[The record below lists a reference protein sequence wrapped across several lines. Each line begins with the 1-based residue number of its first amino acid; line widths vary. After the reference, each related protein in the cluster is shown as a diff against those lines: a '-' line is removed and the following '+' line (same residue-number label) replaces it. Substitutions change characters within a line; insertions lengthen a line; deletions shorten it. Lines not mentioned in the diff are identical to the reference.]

1 MDGLIRTYIYYFSIS
16 IFIWYVIFGKIKKQ
30 KKVMPEEHTD
40 SVCSWARWFNKDLHL
55 SFFYFYIYLIG
66 DIWKIEKTVK
76 GPAWGTHGLN
86 PKLLSL
92 LLLVICFY
100 RKKNYKTKPNASP
113 DTTWDLRDL
122 IGLGFYLLILNSYP
136 FLFIIKSFI

>member
-1 MDGLIRTYIYYFSIS
+1 
-16 IFIWYVIFGKIKKQ
+16 VIFGKIKKQ

-66 DIWKIEKTVK
+66 DIWKIEKIVK
-76 GPAWGTHGLN
+76 GHASGTHGLN

-92 LLLVICFY
+92 LLSVICF
-100 RKKNYKTKPNASP
+100 
-113 DTTWDLRDL
+113 
-122 IGLGFYLLILNSYP
+122 I
-136 FLFIIKSFI
+136 